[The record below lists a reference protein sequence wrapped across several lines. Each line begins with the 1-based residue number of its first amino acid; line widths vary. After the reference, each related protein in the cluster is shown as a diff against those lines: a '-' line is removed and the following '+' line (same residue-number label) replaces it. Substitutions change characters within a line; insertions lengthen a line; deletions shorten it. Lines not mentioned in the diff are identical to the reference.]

1 MLHNH
6 FQAVCDRTL
15 CQKSEVKLCIRVGE
29 GNRIAVD
36 PDIVVKGAI
45 ADRLKAFF
53 LQKNIT
59 SALINLGGNV
69 LAVGQKPDGTAF
81 RTGIKKPFSET
92 NELVDIVALKDQ
104 SLVSS
109 GNYERC
115 FWENGV
121 LYHHILDPHT
131 GYPADTGLS
140 SVTILSDS
148 STDGDALSTSCFLL
162 GYEKGREIGVIVGS
176 IRPSVFSDQY
186 NAVCSREAVSESTVT
201 GCPFAWLIF
210 QISLPSLV

>member
-1 MLHNH
+1 MPSSRSRRLNPEIAHH
-6 FQAVCDRTL
+6 PQPLVRS
-15 CQKSEVKLCIRVGE
+15 CQRQLN
-29 GNRIAVD
+29 GNTHIVAYAGGRCAGAAAKAVD
-36 PDIVVKGAI
+36 YHNIRIDGNTVTLADPDAQLDLGFLAKGAI
-45 ADRLKAFF
+45 GDRLKAFF

-121 LYHHILDPHT
+121 LYHHILDPRT
-131 GYPADTGLS
+131 GYPVDT
-140 SVTILSDS
+140 D
-148 STDGDALSTSCFLL
+148 
-162 GYEKGREIGVIVGS
+162 
-176 IRPSVFSDQY
+176 
-186 NAVCSREAVSESTVT
+186 
-201 GCPFAWLIF
+201 
-210 QISLPSLV
+210 

>member
-1 MLHNH
+1 MYKR
-6 FQAVCDRTL
+6 Q
-15 CQKSEVKLCIRVGE
+15 
-29 GNRIAVD
+29 
-36 PDIVVKGAI
+36 I

-115 FWENGV
+115 FRENGV
-121 LYHHILDPHT
+121 LYHHILDPRT
-131 GYPADTGLS
+131 GYPCLLYTSITHAKQLLRFTDF
-140 SVTILSDS
+140 TIEKI
-148 STDGDALSTSCFLL
+148 GIQCGMKDAN
-162 GYEKGREIGVIVGS
+162 Y
-176 IRPSVFSDQY
+176 FSRMRC
-186 NAVCSREAVSESTVT
+186 V
-201 GCPFAWLIF
+201 
-210 QISLPSLV
+210 